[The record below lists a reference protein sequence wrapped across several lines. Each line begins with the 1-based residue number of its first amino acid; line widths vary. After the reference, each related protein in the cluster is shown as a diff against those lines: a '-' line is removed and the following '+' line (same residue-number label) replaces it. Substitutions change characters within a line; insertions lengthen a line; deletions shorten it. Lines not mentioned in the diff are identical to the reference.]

1 MNTQKP
7 TPKPEQNQITIRG
20 ARTHNLKGID
30 VDIPHNALT
39 VVSGV
44 SGSGKSSLAFDTV
57 YAEGQRRY
65 VESLSAYARQFLER
79 IEKPDVD
86 HMDGLAPAIAIKQ
99 KNQTRNPRSTVAT
112 ATEIYDY
119 LRLLYARCGTVT
131 CLHCG
136 GIVKHDTVD
145 EIVAALLALPEGT
158 RTYALFPI
166 VRAEVK
172 IEPMQAAKSEIEA
185 EPESKPQKSVAKKSA
200 KSVKSAVA
208 PAYDLTES
216 LKERLAELRRRGYN
230 RLYQAGKIVEFS
242 TPESLLELDFA
253 QPIFVLADRLALS
266 SDIRSRIVDA
276 IETGYRESGEIQF
289 HLIPRTPDSTQ
300 QNQSNLI
307 PSEAEHSPSNIN
319 RSKESSV
326 ILSKAGR
333 SASEANR
340 SNENIVIL
348 SKAGRSAS
356 EANRSNEN
364 IVILSEAGRSASEAN
379 RSNEN
384 IVILSEGGAFA
395 AGVEGPAV
403 ASAQPRTLRFSAAF
417 ECTTCH
423 RAYREPEPRLFS
435 FNNPFGACP
444 RCQGFGNTIDF
455 DPNLIIP
462 DKSKSLANGAIAPWN
477 GAKYRPHHGEM
488 IRAARTAGIPTDIP
502 WYDLTADQQRFIE
515 DGSGSFPGI
524 RGFFSALERKKYKLH
539 VRVFLSKYRGYALCP
554 DCRGQ
559 RLRAEARAVL
569 INDKNICEVSSL
581 TISEAQVFFDSL
593 RLSPAQTEVAGKI
606 LEEVRQRIGFLH
618 QVGLDY
624 LTLDRLSSTLSG
636 GESQRIQLATSLGS
650 RLVGALYVLDEP
662 SIGLHTRDTARLIA
676 IMQDLRDLG
685 NTILV
690 VEHDPDVI
698 RSADHLLDLGPGAGE
713 LGGHLLA
720 SGTVAEVTRN
730 PASITGKYL
739 SGRLTIPVP
748 KLRREPG
755 RERLRLTG
763 ARIHNLRGVDVEIPL
778 NMLVCVTGV
787 SGSGK
792 STLVHQVLYRALT
805 RALNQDAQPEGDPTP
820 LFRELS
826 GTQHLNEVV
835 LVDQSPIGRTPRSNP
850 VTYIKAFDD
859 IRALFAAQPDAKR
872 RNFGPG
878 HFSFN
883 VPGGRCDVC
892 EGDGTVTVEMQFLAD
907 IELPCEE
914 CGGTR
919 YKPSVLDIKYKGRNI
934 HDVLNMTVKEAL
946 TYFAGHPRIVDKL
959 YVLDEVGLGYVRLG
973 QSATTLSGGEAQ
985 RVKLAA
991 HLATARSI
999 TGRTGN
1005 EAAARARSRTL
1016 YILDEPTTGLHFDDV
1031 AKLLAAFRKLIE
1043 GGGSLLVIEHNLDVI
1058 KSADW
1063 VIDMGPEGGSAGGQI
1078 VATGTP
1084 EEIAANPASHTGHWL
1099 APVLAPIPKPEPEP
1113 QLTT

>member
-1 MNTQKP
+1 MND
-7 TPKPEQNQITIRG
+7 QITIRG
-20 ARTHNLKGID
+20 ARTHNLKNID

-79 IEKPDVD
+79 MEKPDVD

-119 LRLLYARCGTVT
+119 MRLLYARCGTVT

-136 GIVKHDTVD
+136 GVVKRDTVD

-158 RTYALFPI
+158 RTHVLFPI
-166 VRAEVK
+166 VRAEIK
-172 IEPMQAAKSEIEA
+172 LEPMQASATETEVIAPTLKKVVKKTAAKAIKAGPDVSF
-185 EPESKPQKSVAKKSA
+185 
-200 KSVKSAVA
+200 
-208 PAYDLTES
+208 DLADS

-242 TPESLLELDFA
+242 TPESLLELDFV
-253 QPIFVLADRLALS
+253 QPIFALIDRLAIS
-266 SDIRSRIVDA
+266 AESRARIVDA
-276 IETGYRESGEIQF
+276 IETGYRESGEVQF
-289 HLIPRTPDSTQ
+289 HTVPREG
-300 QNQSNLI
+300 
-307 PSEAEHSPSNIN
+307 EAE
-319 RSKESSV
+319 
-326 ILSKAGR
+326 
-333 SASEANR
+333 
-340 SNENIVIL
+340 
-348 SKAGRSAS
+348 
-356 EANRSNEN
+356 
-364 IVILSEAGRSASEAN
+364 
-379 RSNEN
+379 
-384 IVILSEGGAFA
+384 
-395 AGVEGPAV
+395 
-403 ASAQPRTLRFSAAF
+403 AQRLRFSAAF

-435 FNNPFGACP
+435 FNNPYGACP

-455 DPNLIIP
+455 DPDLIIP
-462 DKSKSLANGAIAPWN
+462 DKSKTLDEGAVAPWTTT
-477 GAKYRPHHGEM
+477 KYRTHHGEM
-488 IRAARTAGIPTDIP
+488 KRAAKAAGVPTAVP
-502 WYDLTADQQRFIE
+502 WYDLTPAQQRFIE
-515 DGSGSFPGI
+515 DGNGSFPGI
-524 RGFFSALERKKYKLH
+524 RGFFAELDRKKYKLH

-569 INDKNICEVSSL
+569 INNQNICETSAL
-581 TISEAQVFFDSL
+581 TITAAQLFFDNL
-593 RLSPAQTEVAGKI
+593 QLSPAQTEIAGKI
-606 LEEVRQRIGFLH
+606 LEEVRQRIHFLH

-662 SIGLHTRDTARLIA
+662 SIGLHTRDTAKLIH
-676 IMQDLRDLG
+676 IMEELRDLG

-698 RSADHLLDLGPGAGE
+698 RAADHLLDLGPGAGE
-713 LGGHLLA
+713 LGGQLLA
-720 SGTVAEVTRN
+720 SGTVAEVTAHPN
-730 PASITGKYL
+730 SITGRYL
-739 SGRLTIPVP
+739 SGRATIPIP
-748 KLRREPG
+748 RHRREPG
-755 RERLRLTG
+755 RERLKLTG
-763 ARIHNLRGVDVEIPL
+763 ARIHNLRGVDLDIPL
-778 NMLVCVTGV
+778 GLLCCVTGV

-792 STLVHQVLYRALT
+792 STIVHQVLYRALIQ
-805 RALNQDAQPEGDPTP
+805 ALGQAEGSDPVQTY
-820 LFRELS
+820 RELS
-826 GTQHLNEVV
+826 GAQHLNDVV

-872 RNFGPG
+872 RGFGPG

-914 CGGTR
+914 CNGTR
-919 YKPSVLDIKYKGRNI
+919 YKSAILDIRYKGKNI
-934 HDVLNMTVKEAL
+934 HDVLSMTVKEAL
-946 TYFAGHPRIVDKL
+946 VYFAGHPKIVDKL

-985 RVKLAA
+985 RVKLAS

-999 TGRTGN
+999 SSRSSSN
-1005 EAAARARSRTL
+1005 EAAVKARSRAL

-1031 AKLLAAFRKLIE
+1031 AKLLAAFHKLIE

-1063 VIDMGPEGGSAGGQI
+1063 VIDMGPEGGNGGGQI
-1078 VATGTP
+1078 VAMGTP
-1084 EEIAANPASHTGHWL
+1084 EDIAGNPASHTGHWL
-1099 APVLAPIPKPEPEP
+1099 APVLNLALKESAAAL
-1113 QLTT
+1113 QATA